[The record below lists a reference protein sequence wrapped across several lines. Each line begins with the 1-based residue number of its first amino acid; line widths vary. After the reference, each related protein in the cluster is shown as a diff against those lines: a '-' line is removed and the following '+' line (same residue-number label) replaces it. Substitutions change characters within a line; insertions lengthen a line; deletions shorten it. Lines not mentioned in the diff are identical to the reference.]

1 MVTLTRNPVIVES
14 SFATQTRSDHD
25 FAVDTVIG
33 QMRADVSYPFT
44 LDIFA
49 EMANYSPFHFARL
62 FRQSIGVP
70 PGEFLAALRFERAKH
85 LILRTDASITDICF
99 DVGFSSLGTF
109 SARFKQL
116 VGIGPAELRAMPEQ
130 LAPRLPDLGPCMRSA
145 PSAPSGTGFI
155 VTGNVTSPR
164 PCTGHLFI
172 GLFPTA
178 IPQSAPVAGTLAAGP
193 GPFTIHNVPPGTWRL
208 LAALFPPGNDP
219 LTHLLPGDS
228 LRVGADPWP
237 VVVSPDVDPR
247 PLHVELRHPLPTDP
261 PILSALAPKV
271 LNI

>member
-1 MVTLTRNPVIVES
+1 MVTLTRNPELVES
-14 SFATQTRSDHD
+14 SFATQTRCDHD

-70 PGEFLAALRFERAKH
+70 PGEFLAALRFERAKQ

-109 SARFKQL
+109 SARFKHL
-116 VGIGPAELRAMPEQ
+116 VGIGPAELRAMPEL
-130 LAPRLPDLGPCMRSA
+130 LASRLPDLGPCTQSA
-145 PSAPSGTGFI
+145 PTGTGFV
-155 VTGNVTSPR
+155 VTGTVTAPV
-164 PCTGHLFI
+164 PCAGHLFI
-172 GLFPTA
+172 GLFATA
-178 IPQSAPVAGTLAAGP
+178 IPQSAPVAGTLTAGP
-193 GPFTIHNVPPGTWRL
+193 GPFVLHGVPAGTWRL
-208 LAALFPPGNDP
+208 LAALFPLGDDP
-219 LTHLLPGDS
+219 FTHLLPGDS
-228 LRVGADPWP
+228 LQVGADPWP

-247 PLHVELRHPLPTDP
+247 PLHVELRRPFPTDP

-271 LNI
+271 LNM

>member
-1 MVTLTRNPVIVES
+1 MVTLTRNAPPVES
-14 SFATQTRSDHD
+14 PFATQTRSDHE
-25 FAVDTVIG
+25 FAVGTVIG

-44 LDIFA
+44 LDTFA
-49 EMANYSPFHFARL
+49 EMANYSPFHFARM
-62 FRQSIGVP
+62 FRDTVGIP
-70 PGEFLAALRFERAKH
+70 PGEFLAALRFERAKE
-85 LILRTDASITDICF
+85 LILRTGNSITDICF

-109 SARFKQL
+109 SSRFKHL

-130 LAPRLPDLGPCMRSA
+130 LAARLPDLGPCLRSG
-145 PSAPSGTGFI
+145 PRGNGLV
-155 VTGNVTSPR
+155 VTGDVTSPV

-172 GLFPTA
+172 GLFPTG
-178 IPQSAPVAGTLAAGP
+178 IPQSAPVAGTVTAGP
-193 GPFTIHNVPPGTWRL
+193 GPFMLHDVPPGTWRL

-219 LTHLLPGDS
+219 FTHLLPGDS

-237 VVVSPDVDPR
+237 VVVSSDVDPR
-247 PLHVELRHPLPTDP
+247 PLHVELRRPAPTDP

>member
-1 MVTLTRNPVIVES
+1 MVTLIRNPELVES
-14 SFATQTRSDHD
+14 SFATQTRCDHD

-70 PGEFLAALRFERAKH
+70 PGEFLAALRFERAKQ

-109 SARFKQL
+109 SARFKHL
-116 VGIGPAELRAMPEQ
+116 VGIGPAELRAMPEL
-130 LAPRLPDLGPCMRSA
+130 LASRLPGLGPCTQSA
-145 PSAPSGTGFI
+145 PTGTGFV
-155 VTGNVTSPR
+155 VTGTVTAPV
-164 PCTGHLFI
+164 PCAGHLFI
-172 GLFPTA
+172 GLFATA
-178 IPQSAPVAGTLAAGP
+178 IPQSAPVAGTLTAGP
-193 GPFTIHNVPPGTWRL
+193 GPFVLHGVPAGTWRL
-208 LAALFPPGNDP
+208 LAALFPLGDDP
-219 LTHLLPGDS
+219 FTHLLPGDS

-247 PLHVELRHPLPTDP
+247 PLHVELRRPSPTDP

-271 LNI
+271 LNM

>member
-1 MVTLTRNPVIVES
+1 MVTMTRNPVRNES
-14 SFATQTRSDHD
+14 PFATQTRSDHD
-25 FAVDTVIG
+25 FAVETVIG

-62 FRQSIGVP
+62 FRQTIGVP

-85 LILRTDASITDICF
+85 LILRTEANITDICF

-109 SARFKQL
+109 SARFKHL
-116 VGIGPAELRAMPEQ
+116 VGISPAELRTMPEQ
-130 LAPRLPDLGPCMRSA
+130 LASRLPDLGPCLRSA
-145 PSAPSGTGFI
+145 PTGTGF
-155 VTGNVTSPR
+155 VVSGTVTSPM
-164 PCTGHLFI
+164 PCAGHLFI

-178 IPQSAPVAGTLAAGP
+178 IPQSAPVAGTVMAGP
-193 GPFTIHNVPPGTWRL
+193 GPFVLHDVRPGTYRL
-208 LAALFPPGNDP
+208 LAALFPPGDDP
-219 LTHLLPGDS
+219 FTHLLPGDS
-228 LRVGADPWP
+228 LQVGADPWP
-237 VVVSPDVDPR
+237 VVVSPDVDSR
-247 PLHVELRHPLPTDP
+247 PLHAELRRPSPTDP